1 MTDDLMARFKDETE
15 SNEVIIYMKGSKEF
29 PQCGFSASTVQVFQS
44 LGHPFATV
52 NVLDD
57 PAVWEGIKVFSEWPT
72 IPQVFIGGTFIGG
85 CDIVHE
91 LHERNEL
98 MPMVKAAFKE

>member
-1 MTDDLMARFKDETE
+1 MTDDLMAHFRDETE
-15 SNEVIIYMKGSKEF
+15 SNEVIIYMKGTKEF
-29 PQCGFSASTVQVFQS
+29 PQCGFSSSTVQLFQS
-44 LGHPFATV
+44 LGHSFATV

-57 PAVWEGIKVFSEWPT
+57 PAVWDGIKVFTEWPT
-72 IPQVFIGGTFIGG
+72 IPQVFIGGKLIGG

-98 MPMVKAAFKE
+98 LPMVKTAFGE